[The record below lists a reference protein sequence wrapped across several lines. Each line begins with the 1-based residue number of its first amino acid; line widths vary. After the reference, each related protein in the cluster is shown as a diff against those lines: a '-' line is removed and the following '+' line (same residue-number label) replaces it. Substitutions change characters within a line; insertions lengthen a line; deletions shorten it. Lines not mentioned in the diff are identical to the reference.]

1 MQPVAPLIRIALQ
14 SEIAELS
21 QLIDAALAPF
31 RGKVPDEVLRR
42 YIAYARDI
50 GGRWEDGEVWVA
62 EVDGDI
68 IGTVTLV
75 NASSGGWASIQTLAV
90 RPSMRGRGVGR
101 RLIDH
106 SIACARQRGVS
117 EIRLV
122 TGEFMIAAR
131 RLYESMGFSRCAER
145 DFFASSYFAN
155 LKGSDVKILAYNLKL
170 G

>member
-21 QLIDAALAPF
+21 QLIGAALAPF

-106 SIACARQRGVS
+106 SIACAR
-117 EIRLV
+117 
-122 TGEFMIAAR
+122 
-131 RLYESMGFSRCAER
+131 
-145 DFFASSYFAN
+145 
-155 LKGSDVKILAYNLKL
+155 
-170 G
+170 